1 MRSFLENTS
10 ILLVKSNTMV
20 KFQLVAVIT
29 RCVRK
34 RIIMHRIRIILLALF
49 FLSGSTLSAQAERV
63 VLFLGD
69 SLTAGLGVEPEEAYP
84 QLVGAMFARD
94 GISDVRVVNGGISG
108 STSASAMARLKW
120 YGRIHPSVL
129 FLALGANDG
138 LRGLTI
144 EEMEKN
150 LAEVIA
156 FAKMQGMTVILAG
169 MELPPNYG
177 DEYTGAFRKVYQDLA
192 TRYTTGLIP
201 FLLEGVGG
209 VAALN
214 QADGIHPNADGHRRI
229 ALHVYPLL
237 KQYLLDI
244 HAAKNE

>member
-1 MRSFLENTS
+1 MR
-10 ILLVKSNTMV
+10 
-20 KFQLVAVIT
+20 
-29 RCVRK
+29 
-34 RIIMHRIRIILLALF
+34 RIRILLMVF
-49 FLSGSTLSAQAERV
+49 FLLGASSPVVQAERV

-84 QLVGAMFARD
+84 QLLGAMLARE
-94 GISDVRVVNGGISG
+94 GITDVRIVNGGISG

-120 YGRIHPSVL
+120 YGRMHPSVL

-144 EEMEKN
+144 EEMAKN
-150 LAEVIA
+150 LAEVIT
-156 FAKMQGMTVILAG
+156 FAQAQGMSVILAG

-177 DEYTGAFRKVYQDLA
+177 DEYTGAFRKVYRDLA
-192 TRYTTGLIP
+192 AQYQVRLIP

-214 QADGIHPNADGHRRI
+214 QADGIHPNGEGHQKI
-229 ALHVYPLL
+229 ALHVYPIL
-237 KQYLLDI
+237 KHHLRET
-244 HAAKNE
+244 HAATK

>member
-1 MRSFLENTS
+1 MRHVWVILWVFLLMS
-10 ILLVKSNTMV
+10 
-20 KFQLVAVIT
+20 
-29 RCVRK
+29 CVP
-34 RIIMHRIRIILLALF
+34 
-49 FLSGSTLSAQAERV
+49 LSAQAERV

-84 QLVGAMFARD
+84 QLMGAMLVRD
-94 GISDVRVVNGGISG
+94 GITDVRIVNGGISG

-120 YGRIHPSVL
+120 YGKLHPSVL

-144 EEMEKN
+144 EEMAKN
-150 LAEVIA
+150 LAEVISA
-156 FAKMQGMTVILAG
+156 AQAQGMSVILAG

-177 DEYTGAFRKVYQDLA
+177 DEYTSAFRQVYRDLA
-192 TRYTTGLIP
+192 ARYETGLIP

-229 ALHVYPLL
+229 ALQVYPQL
-237 KQYLLDI
+237 KQHLLT
-244 HAAKNE
+244 HAAPKQ

>member
-1 MRSFLENTS
+1 MRQFRV
-10 ILLVKSNTMV
+10 ILLVFLLMH
-20 KFQLVAVIT
+20 
-29 RCVRK
+29 CVP
-34 RIIMHRIRIILLALF
+34 
-49 FLSGSTLSAQAERV
+49 LSAQAERV

-69 SLTAGLGVEPEEAYP
+69 SLTAGLGVESEESYP
-84 QLVGAMFARD
+84 QLMGAMLVRD
-94 GISDVRVVNGGISG
+94 GITDVRIVNGGISG

-120 YGRIHPSVL
+120 YGKLHPSVL

-150 LAEVIA
+150 LAEVISA
-156 FAKMQGMTVILAG
+156 AQAQGMSVILAG

-177 DEYTGAFRKVYQDLA
+177 DAYTGAFRKVYRDLA
-192 TRYTTGLIP
+192 ARYEIVLIP

-214 QADGIHPNADGHRRI
+214 QADGIHPNGEGHRTI
-229 ALHVYPLL
+229 ALQVYPLL
-237 KQYLLDI
+237 KQYLAT
-244 HAAKNE
+244 HAAKKQ

>member
-1 MRSFLENTS
+1 MRQVWVILFVFLLMS
-10 ILLVKSNTMV
+10 CLP
-20 KFQLVAVIT
+20 
-29 RCVRK
+29 
-34 RIIMHRIRIILLALF
+34 LA
-49 FLSGSTLSAQAERV
+49 AHAERV

-69 SLTAGLGVEPEEAYP
+69 SLTAGLGVESEESYP
-84 QLVGAMFARD
+84 QLLGAMLARD
-94 GISDVRVVNGGISG
+94 GITDVRIVNGGISG

-120 YGRIHPSVL
+120 YGKLHPSVL

-144 EEMEKN
+144 EEMAKN
-150 LAEVIA
+150 LAEVISA
-156 FAKMQGMTVILAG
+156 AQVQGMSVILAG

-177 DEYTGAFRKVYQDLA
+177 DAYTGAFRKVYRDLA
-192 TRYTTGLIP
+192 AQYEIDLIP

-214 QADGIHPNADGHRRI
+214 QADSIHPNANGHRKI

-237 KQYLLDI
+237 KQHLAT
-244 HAAKNE
+244 HAAK